1 MQTAVLSSKIQAK
14 YPIFFLSARLHSFGT
29 TFQPSLHS
37 FQALYRKTIVKQV
50 KMPYSPA
57 TPSKSAKDSP
67 LGSSRVALQS
77 AEKPTSTSKAK
88 QSAVLEPSPASTYG
102 DTAAGDSS
110 PATPFESGKHGK
122 SSTLQHPSV
131 YLSTS
136 LPLTLLPPTD
146 LALLPCPSCFSIF
159 FPFYLSIPSSL
170 HLSTSPR
177 MHLSTSPSHHR
188 IASSAFTSSSL
199 HTLVHYLFPGSS
211 SDLRPFIHFY
221 RALSAS

>member
-1 MQTAVLSSKIQAK
+1 
-14 YPIFFLSARLHSFGT
+14 
-29 TFQPSLHS
+29 
-37 FQALYRKTIVKQV
+37 
-50 KMPYSPA
+50 MPYSPA
-57 TPSKSAKDSP
+57 TPSKSAEDSP

-88 QSAVLEPSPASTYG
+88 QSAVFEPSPASTYG

-159 FPFYLSIPSSL
+159 FPFYLSISSSL

-177 MHLSTSPSHHR
+177 MHPPPLHLIIGLHLQLSLHLLSTLLCITSFLALVP
-188 IASSAFTSSSL
+188 TSSLSSTSIAHSPRLRQPSL
-199 HTLVHYLFPGSS
+199 RCCPHAKALLSSRPPLVKMLNDIQQLPYLTICMCFEQVQC
-211 SDLRPFIHFY
+211 
-221 RALSAS
+221 